1 MIFPFFNIATIEK
14 KVGFVS
20 NLDSEKSMLKGL
32 SSSFKKKKMLSDLR
46 WEDDG
51 GMNYRCN
58 C

>member
-32 SSSFKKKKMLSDLR
+32 SSSFKKKKCYLTSDGKMMV
-46 WEDDG
+46 E
-51 GMNYRCN
+51 
-58 C
+58 

>member
-32 SSSFKKKKMLSDLR
+32 SSSFKKK
-46 WEDDG
+46 
-51 GMNYRCN
+51 NVI
-58 C
+58 